1 MKKRTKGLLIIILVS
16 ILAVCAAV
24 LSIANGTFDFS
35 RFGIHTNSFDDKAER
50 EFELPEEK
58 SESEQPLKDDE
69 KIENLKKRNFNTNG
83 LNLAMI
89 FIEGQIGGASRT
101 YDQDFILSAISR
113 SESDRKNAGI
123 LLVLNTPGG
132 ALYDCDE
139 VYLRLMDYKKKTG
152 RPVYAY
158 MEDMACSAGYYISCA
173 SDKIIANRNTI
184 TGSIGVIFGQNI
196 DATELMEK
204 VGIKSRTIHAG
215 RNKNMMNFNEP
226 FTQEQQSIMQS
237 LADEAYEQFVSIVC
251 SGRNLKTEKVHSL
264 ADGRVYSAN
273 QALKNG
279 LIDEILGFDEAK
291 KEFQTKIA
299 HDLAVDTGRPVEHPE
314 YKVYRFEEKFNLSSL
329 INEKTGVLEKIGMI
343 FGKSKFEN
351 PLMIKSQVGM

>member
-1 MKKRTKGLLIIILVS
+1 MKKKTKGLLIIILVS
-16 ILAVCAAV
+16 ILAVCGAI

-35 RFGIHTNSFDDKAER
+35 RFGIHTDLSNDKTEK
-50 EFELPEEK
+50 EFEVPEEK
-58 SESEQPLKDDE
+58 SEKEKDSSEDNG
-69 KIENLKKRNFNTNG
+69 ENLKKKSFVTNG

-101 YDQDFILSAISR
+101 YDQDFVLSAISR
-113 SESDRKNAGI
+113 SEKDRKNAGI

-158 MEDMACSAGYYISCA
+158 MQDMACSAGYYISCA
-173 SDKIIANRNTI
+173 ADKIIANRNTI
-184 TGSIGVIFGQNI
+184 TGSIGVIFGQNV
-196 DATELMEK
+196 DATALMEK
-204 VGIKSRTIHAG
+204 VGIKSMTIHAG

-237 LADEAYEQFVSIVC
+237 LADEAYEQFVSVV
-251 SGRNLKTEKVHSL
+251 SGGRNLKTEKVHSL
-264 ADGRVYSAN
+264 ADGRIYSAN

-279 LIDEILGFDEAK
+279 LIDEVSGFEEAK

-299 HDLAVDTGRPVEHPE
+299 HDLAIDSGRAVEHPE
-314 YKVYRFEEKFNLSSL
+314 YKVFRFEEKFNISS
-329 INEKTGVLEKIGMI
+329 IISGKTSAFEKLGLI
-343 FGKSKFEN
+343 FGKSKSEN
-351 PLMIKSQVGM
+351 PLTIKSQVGM